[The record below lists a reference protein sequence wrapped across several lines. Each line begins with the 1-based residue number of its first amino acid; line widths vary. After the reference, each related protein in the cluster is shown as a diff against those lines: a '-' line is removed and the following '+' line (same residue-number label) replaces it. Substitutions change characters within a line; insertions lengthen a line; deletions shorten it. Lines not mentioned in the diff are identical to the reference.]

1 MSLDKSLS
9 LVSATKPTLVDRKLS
24 RRSRMTSRIQTQI
37 EILEK
42 VKSGEAIT
50 REQRR
55 LPKWWWMEN
64 GTYFLSIFYTRKPIE
79 LAKGKW
85 SIHCKNIDAIIE
97 ALRTVSKSINE
108 GEFDATMEGMAVKVR
123 QNFKKVS

>member
-24 RRSRMTSRIQTQI
+24 RRSRMSSRIQTQI

-42 VKSGEAIT
+42 IKSGETIT

-108 GEFDATMEGMAVKVR
+108 GEFDGTMEGMAVKVR
-123 QNFKKVS
+123 QNFKKSA